1 MISVIDKCNIALTKF
16 GFYEIEKIEAE
27 TINIV
32 NACIPKNTNGFTS
45 ILQNENTAPNQEL
58 QPLKSYPLFWYYLHF
73 QNENN
78 FNFLF
83 GWSFEKKVYKW
94 KEGKKKLSNK
104 HIRAIKQEANLLLDD
119 IYFNGGAK

>member
-1 MISVIDKCNIALTKF
+1 MISVIDKCNQALTRF
-16 GFYEIEKIEAE
+16 GFHKIERIEAE

-32 NACIPKNTNGFTS
+32 NGVIPSNNNGFTS
-45 ILQNENTAPNQEL
+45 GLQGITPEK
-58 QPLKSYPLFWYYLHF
+58 PLPLFWYYLHF
-73 QNENN
+73 QSENN

-104 HIRAIKQEANLLLDD
+104 HIKAIKREANLLLND